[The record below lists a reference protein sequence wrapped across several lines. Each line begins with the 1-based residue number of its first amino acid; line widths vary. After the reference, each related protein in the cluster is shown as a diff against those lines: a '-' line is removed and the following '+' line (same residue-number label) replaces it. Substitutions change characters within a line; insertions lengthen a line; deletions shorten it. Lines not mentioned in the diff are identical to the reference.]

1 MSTARNSPGARF
13 RAEIARQ
20 RPLPVVGTINAY
32 SALMATRIGHRA
44 IYLSGGGVA
53 NASFGL
59 PDLGI
64 THLADVVTD
73 AGRITAAC
81 DTPLLVDI
89 DTGFGGAF
97 GIARTIREM
106 IRAEVAAVHME
117 DQVAQKRCGHR
128 PGKMLVSKEE
138 MADRIRAAVDARSDP
153 DFFIMARTDAFAGE
167 GRDAAVERACA
178 YVEAG
183 ADGIF
188 AEAVSDEADYRAFR
202 AALGDG
208 VPLLANMT
216 EFGRTELHDLDTLG
230 SWGVDLALY
239 PLSAFRAMNRAAEN
253 VYRHLLADGHQR
265 NVLDTMQTRD
275 ELYDYLD
282 YHAWERKLDELF
294 GSDSESD
301 AQAATA
307 GRPGRDSR

>member
-1 MSTARNSPGARF
+1 MTADNKPAPATSPGGRF
-13 RAEIARQ
+13 RAELARA
-20 RPLPVVGTINAY
+20 RPLPIVGTINAY
-32 SALMATRIGHRA
+32 TALMARRIGHRA

-64 THLADVVTD
+64 TNLADVVED

-97 GIARTIREM
+97 GIARTIKSL
-106 IRAEVAAVHME
+106 IRAEVAAVHIE
-117 DQVAQKRCGHR
+117 DQVAEKRCGHR
-128 PGKMLVSKEE
+128 PGKVLVPAAE
-138 MADRIRAAVDARSDP
+138 MVDRIRAAVDARTD
-153 DFFIMARTDAFAGE
+153 DAFFIMARTDAFAGE
-167 GRDAAVERACA
+167 GRDAAIERALA

-188 AEAVSDEADYRAFR
+188 LEAISREDDYRAFR
-202 AALGDG
+202 AALGD
-208 VPLLANMT
+208 VPILANMT
-216 EFGRTELHDLDTLG
+216 EFGRTELHDQQTLAD
-230 SWGVDLALY
+230 WGVDMALY

-253 VYRHLLADGHQR
+253 VYRHILADGHQR
-265 NVLDTMQTRD
+265 AVVDTMQTRE

-294 GSDSESD
+294 ADPDQEDNPS
-301 AQAATA
+301 
-307 GRPGRDSR
+307 

>member
-1 MSTARNSPGARF
+1 MTADSKHPPATSPGGRF
-13 RAEIARQ
+13 RAELARA
-20 RPLPVVGTINAY
+20 RPLPIVGTINAY
-32 SALMATRIGHRA
+32 TALMARRIGHRA

-64 THLADVVTD
+64 TNLADVVED

-97 GIARTIREM
+97 GIARTIKSM
-106 IRAEVAAVHME
+106 IRAEVAAVHIE
-117 DQVAQKRCGHR
+117 DQVAEKRCGHR
-128 PGKMLVSKEE
+128 PGKVLVPAAE
-138 MADRIRAAVDARSDP
+138 MVDRIRAAVDARTD
-153 DFFIMARTDAFAGE
+153 DAFFIMARTDAFAGE
-167 GRDAAVERACA
+167 GRDAAIERALA

-188 AEAVSDEADYRAFR
+188 LEAISREEDYRAFR
-202 AALGDG
+202 AALGD
-208 VPLLANMT
+208 VPILANMT
-216 EFGRTELHDLDTLG
+216 EFGRTELHDQQTLAD
-230 SWGVDLALY
+230 WGVDMALY

-253 VYRHLLADGHQR
+253 VYRHILADGHQR
-265 NVLDTMQTRD
+265 AVVDAMQTRD

-294 GSDSESD
+294 ADD
-301 AQAATA
+301 AIAH
-307 GRPGRDSR
+307 PGQEDKHS